1 MTVKVLLAFAAVYLI
16 WGSTYLAAQFGLATI
31 PPYLMGSMRF
41 AIAGLILLGWSLL
54 KKHPSPG
61 TKVISVN
68 SIGGILMLVGGS
80 GSVLWAQQYLSSGI
94 AAILVASL
102 PVWFVLLDK
111 KQWSFYF
118 GDKRVILGV
127 ILGFAGILLLFGTGV
142 RNGVQSESGWMQLI
156 GIGVI
161 LLGCI
166 SWTIGSLYVKYQAVQ
181 ADVAISAGIQLLA
194 AGIFSLIPS
203 FLSNELT
210 AFQWS
215 QVSTGGWLALL
226 YLMIPGSV
234 IAFMSY
240 LYLLKVRP
248 AAQAGTYAYVNP
260 VIAVLLGAIFANE
273 KVTVYQIIGLIIILL
288 SVFMINWNSYTTVSK
303 TGK

>member
-1 MTVKVLLAFAAVYLI
+1 MSVKVILAFAAVYLI

-31 PPYLMGSMRF
+31 PPYLMGAMRF
-41 AIAGLILLGWSLL
+41 AVAGLVLLGWSLFRKNPAPG
-54 KKHPSPG
+54 KK
-61 TKVISVN
+61 IIAVN

-80 GSVLWAQQYLSSGI
+80 GSVLWAQQYLSSGV

-118 GDKRVILGV
+118 GDKRVIMGV
-127 ILGFAGILLLFGTGV
+127 LLGFAGILLLFGTSLSKGI
-142 RNGVQSESGWMQLI
+142 ESATGWMQVV
-156 GIGVI
+156 GIGVV

-166 SWTIGSLYVKYQAVQ
+166 AWTIGSLYVKYKAVE
-181 ADVAISAGIQLLA
+181 ADVATSAGIQLLA
-194 AGIFSLIPS
+194 AGLFSLLPS

-210 AFQWS
+210 GFQWN
-215 QVSTGGWLALL
+215 QVSTGGWLALW
-226 YLMIPGSV
+226 YLILPGSV

-260 VIAVLLGAIFANE
+260 VIAVLLGAIIAHE
-273 KVTVYQIIGLIIILL
+273 KVTGFQIAGLVIILF
-288 SVFMINWNSYTTVSK
+288 SVLMINWNSYTSSRT
-303 TGK
+303 